1 MRLERADVRPE
12 MANWRSERAD
22 LRPERTDLR
31 PQRAD
36 LRPARANL
44 RLEEWVELGHE
55 KPPNESKSCT
65 LRCIKIRTHDNTA
78 SGAEII

>member
-1 MRLERADVRPE
+1 MRPERADWRPC
-12 MANWRSERAD
+12 RAD
-22 LRPERTDLR
+22 LRPERADLR

-55 KPPNESKSCT
+55 KALNESKSC
-65 LRCIKIRTHDNTA
+65 RTQVKEA
-78 SGAEII
+78 Q

>member
-31 PQRAD
+31 SQRAD
-36 LRPARANL
+36 LSSARAKL

-55 KPPNESKSCT
+55 KAPNESKSC
-65 LRCIKIRTHDNTA
+65 RTQVKEA
-78 SGAEII
+78 Q